1 MAARR
6 KKSLCVAWQG
16 KMLGLMASV
25 VKRYK
30 NDQENVRFSFR
41 FLYFSKNDRFV
52 YGKNDHF
59 KNDPLV
65 LNFQKTK
72 NNRF

>member
-1 MAARR
+1 MAR
-6 KKSLCVAWQG
+6 
-16 KMLGLMASV
+16 V